1 MMTGR
6 LEVRLGPEHRKML
19 SKITETRGT
28 PVSEVVRSLI
38 ERAYEEIGREERR
51 RAVERIASANVEHV
65 PDPDELSRQLDQTY
79 DLPNLY

>member
-1 MMTGR
+1 
-6 LEVRLGPEHRKML
+6 ML